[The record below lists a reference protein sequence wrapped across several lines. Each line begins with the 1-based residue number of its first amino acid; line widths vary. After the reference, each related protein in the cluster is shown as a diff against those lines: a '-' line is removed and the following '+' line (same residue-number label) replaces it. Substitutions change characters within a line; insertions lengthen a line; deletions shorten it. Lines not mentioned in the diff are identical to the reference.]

1 MASCR
6 SPWEQDRYELLLTT
20 RRKSAGCGGALMLAE
35 PTTEVVTEWATTHPE
50 VVTQSLR
57 IDLVA
62 DLLRLLLSD
71 NEARSEGVLAPVQEI
86 VASLERIV
94 SETFGT
100 PIRVRPPYETDLTSR
115 ESRPPVGFADVDRAL
130 VVAMESHRISWRT
143 IQPPQWRIVERADPR
158 ASPAA
163 GQLPIGLSLFSQHS
177 SPAFNDLSRRVA
189 QEVCSNIGGV

>member
-130 VVAMESHRISWRT
+130 VVAMESHRT
-143 IQPPQWRIVERADPR
+143 LFDQADDR
-158 ASPAA
+158 LLARMLI
-163 GQLPIGLSLFSQHS
+163 GQLRRMADIREYLIILEDHS
-177 SPAFNDLSRRVA
+177 AAPVA
-189 QEVCSNIGGV
+189 HR